1 MKELMEQWDGTPYP
15 DMIRGLPEID
25 VPVEGIRGWLV
36 NGEKSQVG
44 FFDIRST
51 AKLPPHSHCAQWGMV
66 IEGEMK
72 LTIGGEEKLYRKG
85 DWYYIPAGVTHSAT
99 FPTRVQVLDIFD
111 DPQRYQAR

>member
-1 MKELMEQWDGTPYP
+1 MKKFMEQWEGTPYP
-15 DMIRGLPEID
+15 EMIRGLPEID

-36 NGEKSQVG
+36 NGEKNQVG
-44 FFDIRST
+44 FFDIQST